1 MTAENPDSGTAEPG
15 FSFSDKRRIDP
26 ETGEVRTPQ
35 ASGRAE
41 PQGSAGSEAPAGA
54 DTPTGVPGSDA
65 DQPEVQI
72 PEAGDEAEVLDDS
85 TAGQAEGEDAE
96 VASGLSADAQLAA
109 DRLADL
115 QRLNAEYAAYRMRA
129 ERDQARARD
138 EGVQTVV
145 EALFPVL
152 DEIKLADENG
162 DVTGPF
168 ETHVTKLVSTLERL
182 GVQQFGEP
190 GEEFDPNVHDA
201 LMQQPSEEVE
211 NPTVF
216 MVMQPGYRIGERVVR
231 AARVGVHTPAE

>member
-1 MTAENPDSGTAEPG
+1 MTAENPDNGKAEPG

-26 ETGEVRTPQ
+26 ETGEVRAPQ
-35 ASGRAE
+35 AGGQA
-41 PQGSAGSEAPAGA
+41 GSEGSTGSEAPAGA
-54 DTPTGVPGSDA
+54 DTPTGVPETDA
-65 DQPEVQI
+65 GEPEVHI
-72 PEAGDEAEVLDDS
+72 PAAGDEAETLDAT
-85 TAGQAEGEDAE
+85 TADQAEGEDAE
-96 VASGLSADAQLAA
+96 GEGGLSPEAQLAA

-129 ERDQARARD
+129 EREQARARD
-138 EGVQTVV
+138 EGVQAVV

-152 DEIKLADENG
+152 DEIKLAAENG

-168 ETHVTKLVSTLERL
+168 ETHVAKLVSTLEKL